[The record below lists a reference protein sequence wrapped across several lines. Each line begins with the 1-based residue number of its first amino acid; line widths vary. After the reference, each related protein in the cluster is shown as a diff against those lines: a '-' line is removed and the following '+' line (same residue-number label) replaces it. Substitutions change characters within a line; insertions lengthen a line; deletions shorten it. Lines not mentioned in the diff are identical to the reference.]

1 MIIYRKEPYPLQMKN
16 IMLLDEEI
24 TGGIVYVNKATY
36 DQALLLYGRFDGNP
50 QRVLDIIKG
59 KGTDSYI
66 CMPELSGLVNLMCQ
80 KMPEPLNMIAPFL
93 IYATPNSGITWKADD
108 VELGYGILHQLS
120 QLIDFNATTLV
131 PKEIRQQI
139 TLPTAIL
146 LQYKTSW
153 SELCSTLED
162 KVVEVKG
169 VKKKKVVIE
178 EEEDNEDDEEPVKK
192 ATKKAPAKKEPEPVE
207 EEDEDEDEEDDGIDW
222 DALNAKLEAIRNEP
236 SAVSAPTTPA
246 PTSTPVTTSVPAPA
260 GTLASTVVTSEADK
274 AGANAVL
281 NDFDV

>member
-93 IYATPNSGITWKADD
+93 IYATPNSGIVWKADD

-178 EEEDNEDDEEPVKK
+178 EEEEEEEESVKK
-192 ATKKAPAKKEPEPVE
+192 TTKKSPAKKEPEPVE

-236 SAVSAPTTPA
+236 SAVSVPATPTPA
-246 PTSTPVTTSVPAPA
+246 SAHT
-260 GTLASTVVTSEADK
+260 GTLASTVVTSESDK

>member
-93 IYATPNSGITWKADD
+93 IYATPNSGIAWKADD

-178 EEEDNEDDEEPVKK
+178 EEEEEEDEEPVKK
-192 ATKKAPAKKEPEPVE
+192 TTKKAPAKKEPEPV

-236 SAVSAPTTPA
+236 SAVSAPTTTAPASTPTPA
-246 PTSTPVTTSVPAPA
+246 PTPT
-260 GTLASTVVTSEADK
+260 GTLASTVVTSESDK